1 MGLQVKH
8 TGSETPPED
17 VKAKHRN
24 VEVKSSDATINKCIT
39 LRFPTGFTFSIRIED
54 RSMVVEAKLREN
66 VVFFLDQIPASF
78 IQDLK
83 NLLRGF

>member
-1 MGLQVKH
+1 MGLQLKRA
-8 TGSETPPED
+8 GDEILPED
-17 VKAKHRN
+17 VKEKHQN
-24 VEVKSSDATINKCIT
+24 VEVRSSDATIDKCIT

-54 RSMVVEAKLREN
+54 RSMIVEAKLRGN

-83 NLLRGF
+83 NLLREF